1 MDLHSSLLAHS
12 SVTASTFAMG
22 REESK
27 EQAKEAGRE
36 KEAVATAKKAAQRDK
51 QWEQGAKDTSQ
62 ENH

>member
-1 MDLHSSLLAHS
+1 
-12 SVTASTFAMG
+12 MG